1 MEGIWKRKII
11 LIFHDVEKKQDCDL
25 EVPSDLT
32 ANEFVHALNQGLNL
46 GIDTKD
52 ISQCYLKST
61 NPIALLRGNKNSRN
75 MDCIMEQ
82 IFGMTVNVRG
92 RLG

>member
-1 MEGIWKRKII
+1 MEEKII

-32 ANEFVHALNQGLNL
+32 ANEFVHALNQGLNM

-52 ISQCYLKST
+52 IS
-61 NPIALLRGNKNSRN
+61 NPIALLRGNKKLSEYGLHHGTDIWYDR
-75 MDCIMEQ
+75 
-82 IFGMTVNVRG
+82 
-92 RLG
+92 